1 VIEKAL
7 KFIRVDVWKLR
18 TASLDANRA
27 AAVKWLKIVL
37 LAARGF
43 RADRLQLRA
52 TALTLYSLISV
63 VPILA
68 LAFAIA
74 KGFGYEQRLEQQI
87 LEQVPQQ
94 EVILTRVLEF
104 SRRLL
109 ANTESGL
116 IAGVGVV
123 LLLWTV
129 IKVFGNIEQSF
140 NDIWRIRDSRPLVR
154 KLSDYLSLML
164 VCPVL
169 LILSS
174 SGSVFLSS
182 EAARLRGSSLLG
194 DAVGT
199 FITIVLNG
207 FPWVITWV
215 LFTFIYL
222 FMPNTRV
229 RWSSALW
236 AGLLLGT
243 VYQFV
248 QWGYLELQI
257 GVSRYNAIYGSFAA
271 LPLFVIWLQ
280 ISWLIV
286 LVGAEVSFA
295 HQNFRTYEYGP
306 EPMTISYRARKL
318 LALRIMHMVTEAFV
332 ADEEPPTSSAISEA
346 LELPSRLTTRVLGD
360 LQAAGLAAEVRP
372 VDGNDPGYQPARDP
386 SQLTVGEVIARLEGA
401 GESVA
406 VPDSRELDEL
416 SRALEEFRDAAENS
430 PANRL
435 LTEL

>member
-1 VIEKAL
+1 
-7 KFIRVDVWKLR
+7 
-18 TASLDANRA
+18 
-27 AAVKWLKIVL
+27 
-37 LAARGF
+37 
-43 RADRLQLRA
+43 
-52 TALTLYSLISV
+52 
-63 VPILA
+63 
-68 LAFAIA
+68 
-74 KGFGYEQRLEQQI
+74 
-87 LEQVPQQ
+87 
-94 EVILTRVLEF
+94 VLEF